1 MSLDSKYKAEGSREM
16 SHETSPTTS
25 KDYTRSM
32 SPTWWLKKKTY
43 FLFMV
48 RELTCVAVGGYALFL
63 LVAAM
68 RLDDLHAFAALLDS
82 PLLIALQI
90 IALPMILYHSVT
102 WFNLTPKV
110 MVVWRGEERVS
121 PILIAGA
128 NYVAWFIVSIVILW
142 IVSLYR

>member
-1 MSLDSKYKAEGSREM
+1 MMQKTSL
-16 SHETSPTTS
+16 TTS

-32 SPTWWLKKKTY
+32 SPIWWLKKKTY

-48 RELTCVAVGGYALFL
+48 RELTCVFVGGYALFL
-63 LVAAM
+63 LVVAT
-68 RLDDLHAFAALLDS
+68 RLDDPQAFAALLNS

-90 IALPMILYHSVT
+90 IALPMILYHTVT
-102 WFNLTPKV
+102 WLNLTPKV

-142 IVSLYR
+142 IASLYW